1 MNASASSIRIRGV
14 AFARHYIRD
23 IVYAANDGIV
33 TTFAVV
39 AGVRGAQLDSMTI
52 VALGLANLA
61 ADGLSMA
68 LGNYL
73 GIKSERAAELAD
85 EYVERAETIHAGK
98 HGMVTWAAFVA
109 SGLVPLVPFIA
120 GVTSVGWSFRISVA
134 LTALTMFAAGA
145 LRTLVTN
152 RPAFRSGMEM
162 LGVGVLAGGAAFGV
176 GRMVASLLN
185 G

>member
-1 MNASASSIRIRGV
+1 MSASELSLRSRGV

-73 GIKSERAAELAD
+73 GIKSERAAELAI
-85 EYVERAETIHAGK
+85 EYVERVETIHAGK
-98 HGMVTWAAFVA
+98 HGIVTWGAFVVA
-109 SGLVPLVPFIA
+109 GLVPLVPFLP
-120 GVTSVGWSFRISVA
+120 GVAAAEWSFSLSVA
-134 LTALTMFAAGA
+134 LTALAMFTAGA
-145 LRTLVTN
+145 LRTIVTR
-152 RPAFRSGMEM
+152 RPVFRSGIEM
-162 LGVGVLAGGAAFGV
+162 LGVGILAGGAAFGV
-176 GRMVASLLN
+176 GRLVASFR
-185 G
+185 